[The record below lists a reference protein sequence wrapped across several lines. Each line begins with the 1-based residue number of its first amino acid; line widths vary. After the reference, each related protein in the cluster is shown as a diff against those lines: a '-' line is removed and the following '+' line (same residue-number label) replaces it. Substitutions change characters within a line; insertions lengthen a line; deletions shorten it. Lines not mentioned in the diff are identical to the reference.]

1 MAIPAENTTRA
12 LTFGPN
18 FHLGEFGTTF
28 GIVVGGL
35 SLDGRK
41 SPLSGPRAVAH
52 LLKMATSTVKTPSRP
67 WLWLLLFLIPGCAT
81 YEPMPLDE
89 TTVAARL
96 ATPSMDAIRIQAKE
110 IKHPILEPIEF
121 DIRNGLSPDEAAIL
135 AVIGNPKL
143 RSARDQRGIA
153 AAQLLQAGIL
163 PNPQFSYSL
172 NPPTGGA
179 TQGTVNAFN
188 FGLSWEITSIISR
201 DAKIAAAKADAVSV
215 DLDVAWQEWQTAQ
228 AAKLQV
234 FHLFFL
240 DQQLAVARTEEE
252 GLSANLDL
260 VRRAADLGFVTMV
273 DLAAAEAALQKI
285 HASVLTTE
293 QQREQERLA
302 LNQSLGFPA
311 EETIPLEQ
319 NIAPPALQ
327 TLPSVQELEHGLEG
341 WRLDLLAL
349 KSGYESEEQRLR
361 AAILN
366 QFPKINIGFSHAG
379 DNTNVITTGFAVAID
394 LPLFDRNQGAIAVEN
409 ATRAK
414 LFNEYVARLFET
426 QADVARIFANMDSLQ
441 RQIEAA
447 EKAIPILQNVVESY
461 RMALLQGNADV
472 LTYYNARADLI
483 TRQME
488 LVDLKR
494 QLADMYVALEIA
506 TGGYLSAPE
515 KKGVSP

>member
-1 MAIPAENTTRA
+1 
-12 LTFGPN
+12 
-18 FHLGEFGTTF
+18 
-28 GIVVGGL
+28 
-35 SLDGRK
+35 
-41 SPLSGPRAVAH
+41 
-52 LLKMATSTVKTPSRP
+52 MATSTARTRSWPR
-67 WLWLLLFLIPGCAT
+67 LWLLLFLIPACAP
-81 YEPMPLDE
+81 YEPMPLDQ
-89 TTVAARL
+89 TAVAARL
-96 ATPSMDAIRIQAKE
+96 APPSMESLQVQAKE
-110 IKHPILEPIEF
+110 IRHPILKPIEF

-135 AVIGNPKL
+135 AVIANPKL
-143 RSARDQRGIA
+143 RATRDQRNLA

-201 DAKIAAAKADAVSV
+201 DAKIAAAKSDAASV
-215 DLDVAWQEWQTAQ
+215 DLDVAWQEWQAAQ

-234 FHLFFL
+234 FHLGFL
-240 DQQLAVARTEEE
+240 DQQIAVATQEEE
-252 GLSANLDL
+252 GLRQNLDL

-311 EETIPLEQ
+311 EEIIPLEQ
-319 NIAPPALQ
+319 NIEPPVLK
-327 TLPSVQELEHGLEG
+327 TLPSVQELNHGLEE

-349 KSGYESEEQRLR
+349 KSGYQSQEDRLR
-361 AAILN
+361 VAILA

-379 DNTNVITTGFAVAID
+379 DNTNVITTGPAIAID

-414 LFNEYVARLFET
+414 LFDEYIARLSET

-441 RQIEAA
+441 RQTEAA

-461 RMALLQGNADV
+461 RTALLQGNADV
-472 LTYYNARADLI
+472 LTYYNARA
-483 TRQME
+483 E
-488 LVDLKR
+488 LTTKRLEVLDLKR
-494 QLADMYVALEIA
+494 QLADLHIALEIA
-506 TGGYLSAPE
+506 TGRYLEPTE
-515 KKGVSP
+515 KEAKP

>member
-1 MAIPAENTTRA
+1 ME
-12 LTFGPN
+12 
-18 FHLGEFGTTF
+18 
-28 GIVVGGL
+28 
-35 SLDGRK
+35 
-41 SPLSGPRAVAH
+41 
-52 LLKMATSTVKTPSRP
+52 
-67 WLWLLLFLIPGCAT
+67 
-81 YEPMPLDE
+81 
-89 TTVAARL
+89 
-96 ATPSMDAIRIQAKE
+96 AIRVQAKE
-110 IKHPILEPIEF
+110 IQHPILKPIEF

-135 AVIGNPKL
+135 AVLANPKL
-143 RSARDQRGIA
+143 RASRGQRKLA

-188 FGLSWEITSIISR
+188 FGLSWEITSIIAR

-252 GLSANLDL
+252 GLRENLDL

-319 NIAPPALQ
+319 NIAPPALK
-327 TLPSVQELEHGLEG
+327 TLPSVQELEHGLEQ

-379 DNTNVITTGFAVAID
+379 DNTNVITTGFAIAID

-414 LFNEYVARLFET
+414 LFDEYIARLFET

>member
-1 MAIPAENTTRA
+1 ME
-12 LTFGPN
+12 
-18 FHLGEFGTTF
+18 
-28 GIVVGGL
+28 
-35 SLDGRK
+35 
-41 SPLSGPRAVAH
+41 
-52 LLKMATSTVKTPSRP
+52 
-67 WLWLLLFLIPGCAT
+67 
-81 YEPMPLDE
+81 
-89 TTVAARL
+89 
-96 ATPSMDAIRIQAKE
+96 AIRVQAKE
-110 IKHPILEPIEF
+110 IQHPVLKPIEF

-135 AVIGNPKL
+135 AVLANPKL
-143 RSARDQRGIA
+143 RASRGQRKLA

-188 FGLSWEITSIISR
+188 FGLSWEITSIIAR

-252 GLSANLDL
+252 GLRANLDL

-319 NIAPPALQ
+319 NIAPPALK
-327 TLPSVQELEHGLEG
+327 TLPSVQELEHGLEQ

-379 DNTNVITTGFAVAID
+379 DNTNVITTGFAIAID

-414 LFNEYVARLFET
+414 LFDEYVARLFET

>member
-1 MAIPAENTTRA
+1 
-12 LTFGPN
+12 
-18 FHLGEFGTTF
+18 
-28 GIVVGGL
+28 
-35 SLDGRK
+35 
-41 SPLSGPRAVAH
+41 
-52 LLKMATSTVKTPSRP
+52 
-67 WLWLLLFLIPGCAT
+67 
-81 YEPMPLDE
+81 
-89 TTVAARL
+89 
-96 ATPSMDAIRIQAKE
+96 
-110 IKHPILEPIEF
+110 
-121 DIRNGLSPDEAAIL
+121 
-135 AVIGNPKL
+135 
-143 RSARDQRGIA
+143 
-153 AAQLLQAGIL
+153 
-163 PNPQFSYSL
+163 
-172 NPPTGGA
+172 
-179 TQGTVNAFN
+179 VNAFN
-188 FGLSWEITSIISR
+188 FGLSWEITSIIAR

-252 GLSANLDL
+252 GLRANLDL

-319 NIAPPALQ
+319 NIAPPALK
-327 TLPSVQELEHGLEG
+327 TLPSVQELEHGLEQ

-394 LPLFDRNQGAIAVEN
+394 LPLFDRNQGAIAAEN

-414 LFNEYVARLFET
+414 LFDEYVARLFET